1 MKRTLSAAIVGV
13 ILAAFGVLSADAQ
26 DLKAMLL
33 KPTNGWVIEWIN
45 PSLPDKGVTAVV
57 FEERGG
63 KVVAKLNITDSGVSK
78 AGETSCER
86 NVTITADAISFDG
99 CRDQRAV
106 LIRDPSDKVYPL
118 KTRSKTAM
126 GYDWKLKEK

>member
-13 ILAAFGVLSADAQ
+13 ILAAFGALSAHAQ

-33 KPTNGWVIEWIN
+33 KPANGWVIEWSS
-45 PSLPDKGVTAVV
+45 PGGDRGVTEAV
-57 FEERGG
+57 FADRGER
-63 KVVAKLNITDSGVSK
+63 VVAKLKITD
-78 AGETSCER
+78 AGLYGAANTTCER
-86 NVTITADAISFDG
+86 DVMITADAISFDG
-99 CRDQRAV
+99 CRDQNVV

-118 KTRSKTAM
+118 KTKTKSAN